1 MKVVLFGATGMVGQ
15 GVLRE
20 CLLDP
25 EVEQILAVVR
35 SSSGRREDKL
45 RELVLK
51 DFSFLSEHE
60 AELTGYDA
68 CFYCLGV
75 TSAGMSEEEYT
86 RVTYDLTM
94 AAARPLARLNP
105 GMTFVFV
112 SAQGTDRTEKG
123 RSMWAR
129 VKGRTENALLALP
142 FKAAYMFRPGFIQP
156 MHGIKS
162 RTTAYRILYALMTP
176 VTPLLRVLFPSVVT
190 TTERIGRAM
199 LGLARSGAPKTIFEN
214 RDINALAAQ
223 REQKTR

>member
-86 RVTYDLTM
+86 WVTYDLTM
-94 AAARPLARLNP
+94 AAAQPLARLNP

-176 VTPLLRVLFPSVVT
+176 VTPLLRGMFPSVVT

-199 LGLARSGAPKTIFEN
+199 LELARSGAPKTILES

-223 REQKTR
+223 REQKSR